1 MYITFILAVSL
12 CYSHS
17 RCHMCTVAD
26 QRHWPLRDLIYAIC
40 ALQISRL
47 VLSSSVAASDLLHVY
62 ALSGSDSFDSH

>member
-1 MYITFILAVSL
+1 
-12 CYSHS
+12 
-17 RCHMCTVAD
+17 MCTVAD

-47 VLSSSVAASDLLHVY
+47 VLSSSVAAIDLLHVH